1 MARLCE
7 NCRKAGRV
15 WCPHDF
21 AERLKTSLSG
31 KIKQEMFG
39 PSPPNI
45 LVGHSSYPNVC
56 WGPLVF
62 ADSASLLRDDP
73 KKMYGMSLEQI
84 LKVRSFM
91 VRGIRRGDVRLTG
104 RMLQEVQ
111 EAVMSITPVDV
122 EARFSKQPR
131 FSLEL
136 DDVLHPIGAFAP
148 IEKFKIAQNPEIP
161 KKVDEVV
168 DEKMKAEEA
177 LVELL
182 LSGFDVHYLSKLL
195 SAGILGQKGQRKL
208 VPTRWAITAADDI
221 AAKRFISSVKDCP
234 IIEQVC
240 VFSNTYL
247 DNHFEILLL
256 PGKWEYEQFEAHLE
270 NPEKIAWE
278 HESFWGRTSY
288 AESEG
293 GGYYAARFAVA
304 EALYKS
310 RLQARVVVFRE
321 IGKEYSVPVGVW
333 EVRENVRAA
342 LRKPPKKFESIK
354 QAILYLKASLKVPI
368 QKYLKRSLIIGQM
381 RLDKWIGF

>member
-7 NCRKAGRV
+7 RCKKVRRV

-21 AERLKTSLSG
+21 AERIKAALAG

-45 LVGHSSYPNVC
+45 LVGHSHYPNVY

-62 ADSASLLRDDP
+62 ADSSSLLKDDP
-73 KKMYGMSLEQI
+73 KEMYGMSLEQI
-84 LKVRSFM
+84 LRVRSGM
-91 VRGIRRGDVRLTG
+91 VRGIKRGDVKASG
-104 RMLQEVQ
+104 RMLQEAQ
-111 EAVMSITPVDV
+111 EAIMSIIAVDV
-122 EARFSKQPR
+122 EARFSKVPS

-136 DDVLHPIGAFAP
+136 DEVLHPVGASAP
-148 IEKFKIAQNPEIP
+148 IEKFRIAENPEIP
-161 KKVDEVV
+161 RKVDEVIE
-168 DEKMKAEEA
+168 EKMKAEEA

-182 LSGFDVHYLSKLL
+182 LAGFDVHYLSKLL
-195 SAGILGQKGQRKL
+195 SAGILGQEGKKKM
-208 VPTRWAITAADDI
+208 VPTKWAITAADDI
-221 AAKRFISSVKDCP
+221 AAKRFISSVRDCP
-234 IIEQVC
+234 IIEEIC

-256 PGKWEYEQFEAHLE
+256 PGRWEYEQFEVHLE

-278 HESFWGRTSY
+278 HEPFWGRKSY

-304 EALYKS
+304 EALYKL
-310 RLQARVVVFRE
+310 RLQAQVVVFRE

-342 LRKPPKKFESIK
+342 LRKPPKKFESVPDAL
-354 QAILYLKASLKVPI
+354 QHLASALKVPI
-368 QKYLKRSLIIGQM
+368 SKYLKKSLVIGQT
-381 RLDKWIGF
+381 RLSKWVGF